1 MESNDND
8 KLGNLRGAYED
19 GDENVVELGRHEAT
33 VGSVITRLHRDL
45 DKIKSITAIIEWD
58 NDIID
63 LVHDSRPVSSLIFD
77 AKLLDTYVT
86 DILKGALDGVE

>member
-1 MESNDND
+1 MSHPDYKAD
-8 KLGNLRGAYED
+8 QSLGHLVRKHIQSLGLETPVTEAVLANED
-19 GDENVVELGRHEAT
+19 
-33 VGSVITRLHRDL
+33 